1 MGASV
6 CHAEPRTTTQAE
18 PLTLRYLLNAHAG
31 LYNATRAAE
40 AFAEFGKR
48 PPLELV
54 RAPARHTAWG
64 VRRRP

>member
-6 CHAEPRTTTQAE
+6 CLSEPRTTTQAE
-18 PLTLRYLLNAHAG
+18 PLTLRYLLHAHAG
-31 LYNATRAAE
+31 AYDASRAAE
-40 AFAEFGKR
+40 TFAEFGKR

-64 VRRRP
+64 VRRRA